1 VGTDSLAPEGFAHPE
16 TPVKEKEGELA
27 GQEEERGAPPQGI
40 GEGAT
45 AEVGREDWMA
55 VSSVELPDDRHFNG

>member
-1 VGTDSLAPEGFAHPE
+1 MGTESRVPGGFAHFG
-16 TPVKEKEGELA
+16 TPGKEKGELA

-45 AEVGREDWMA
+45 AEVGREDWVA
-55 VSSVELPDDRHFNG
+55 VSSVELSDDWPFIE